1 MEKEINKTGIG
12 YLINLI
18 RNAIEAL
25 SGRVSTI
32 EDAPI
37 EKIEPEV
44 TQVVIN
50 PNKFYLFGE
59 VASLSITLGEAIDG
73 RYNEYMFQFTSG
85 STATVLSMPS
95 ELKWQD
101 DNELIPSENTV
112 YQVSIVNNLAV
123 YAEWEVTA

>member
-59 VASLSITLGEAIDG
+59 VTSLSIALGEAVEG